1 MGVEQCILLLVMKDN
16 LACYIA
22 SQGYALIEYETFED
36 AQKAIAEMDGGE
48 LLTQTIAVDWAFS
61 RGPYKRRNARR
72 RYVLSVYLC
81 IF

>member
-1 MGVEQCILLLVMKDN
+1 MLVILVF

-22 SQGYALIEYETFED
+22 FQGYALIEYETFED

-61 RGPYKRRNARR
+61 KGPYKRRNARR
-72 RYVLSVYLC
+72 RYISLHPAPE
-81 IF
+81 F